1 MRTRKRVKGF
11 TLVEMMVALLLSL
24 IATSAVLAMY
34 ITTSK
39 NIAQDEKHSYL
50 QENSRYALKQITKD
64 LVIADFWGQMLSPDT
79 ISTSLAVSVN
89 SCADEVNLYDASEAI
104 LYNNYHI
111 SPATETFT
119 LCPGIA
125 TDRVAN
131 TDVLIIKRV
140 EGSPTATTFI
150 DTNDIDGDSDT
161 TEVITTGGSNLVN
174 GEIYLRTNG
183 IAGSFINTANPTNLP
198 TTGEGDW
205 RYIVSAYFI
214 RDHFESPGDG
224 IPALCR
230 MSLLAG
236 NSLGNSET
244 GNVDEPQCIAQGVE
258 DLHLE
263 FGIDSDNDGY
273 ANQYLSAPTVTDL
286 TQVVSA
292 KVHLLIRSST
302 QDPGYTN
309 PKTYQ
314 LGDVTY
320 AAFNDNYY
328 RRVLSTTVGLRN
340 PTNLALLN

>member
-1 MRTRKRVKGF
+1 MKASNKVKGF
-11 TLVEMMVALLLSL
+11 TLVEMMIALLLSL
-24 IATSAVLAMY
+24 IATGAVLAMY

-50 QENSRYALKQITKD
+50 QENARYALKQITKD
-64 LVIADFWGQMLSPDT
+64 LVMTDFWGQMLSPDT

-89 SCADEVNLYDASEAI
+89 SCADEVNLLDASEAI
-104 LYNNYHI
+104 LYNNYHV
-111 SPATETFT
+111 SPSTETFT

-131 TDVLIIKRV
+131 TDVLVIKRV
-140 EGSPTATTFI
+140 EGSPTASTFI

-161 TEVITTGGSNLVN
+161 TEIITTGGSNLVN

-183 IAGSFINTANPTNLP
+183 TAGSFINTASSTNLP
-198 TTGEGDW
+198 ATGEGDW
-205 RYIVSAYFI
+205 HYNVSAYFI
-214 RDHFESPGDG
+214 RNHFETSGDG

-236 NSLGNSET
+236 GSLGNTET
-244 GNVDEPQCIAQGVE
+244 GNTDEPQCIAQGVE

-273 ANQYLSAPTVTDL
+273 ANRYLSTPTATEL

-292 KVHLLIRSST
+292 KVHLLIRSAT
-302 QDPGYTN
+302 QDPSYTN
-309 PKTYQ
+309 SKTYQ

-320 AAFNDNYY
+320 AAFNDNFY
-328 RRVLSTTVGLRN
+328 RKVLSTTIGLRN